1 MYLVA
6 HVVYAYLQT
15 TLLHTQLPFR
25 ALTPCNN
32 LNYIDCSCAVNSLFS
47 KISSTGIN
55 FVLHQQLS
63 VSGTSTGC
71 MQGGA
76 RHWPGRPFCAP
87 FSLIIF
93 ASFEAPE
100 SELNCTAA
108 WQLADIDQRQLKDHD
123 NNIEERYGYRN
134 VSLFLIAPVTI
145 IILPKFISQR
155 FPAET
160 VVMSDFERLSCL
172 NVIPVYA
179 WQAAVEISI
188 G

>member
-1 MYLVA
+1 M
-6 HVVYAYLQT
+6 
-15 TLLHTQLPFR
+15 
-25 ALTPCNN
+25 
-32 LNYIDCSCAVNSLFS
+32 
-47 KISSTGIN
+47 
-55 FVLHQQLS
+55 
-63 VSGTSTGC
+63 
-71 MQGGA
+71 
-76 RHWPGRPFCAP
+76 
-87 FSLIIF
+87 
-93 ASFEAPE
+93 
-100 SELNCTAA
+100 
-108 WQLADIDQRQLKDHD
+108 ADIDQRQLKDHD

-179 WQAAVEISI
+179 WQAVVEISI